1 MTGGDGGPGRRG
13 RQGDRSGRGQ
23 GTRRPAVGLD
33 GGDAPRRSLPRGGAG
48 RADGRGS
55 AGRADRHRRD
65 SRGEG
70 NNRGAPGAAPPRLPR
85 SPQPRAPKPAGQGGQ
100 LRRATFR
107 RGNSMRRLR
116 IGVLG
121 IAFVLSLFA
130 GRLVQL
136 QGMEYG
142 KYRAIAQRERLH
154 TLPLPAVRGA
164 IEAADGSP
172 LAMTEEADLVYA
184 DPTQMTMTGWTAA
197 QSSAAKAKYASEL
210 AGYLGMPAGEILTK
224 LDNPTSPEYVVLKD
238 MVTPQVADQINGL
251 IESMHIPGIAM
262 TPEYNRVYPDG
273 SLGSALLGSTTTDSS
288 GVLHGAAGLEYADNS
303 LLAGRNGSQVVQL
316 GAGGQPI
323 PTAGGKVIPA
333 VPGRNLRLT
342 ILPDLQWEAEHACA
356 AQVEQVKADSC
367 MAVVMQ
373 PRTGQ
378 VLAMAAESRQGK
390 GAAAAAAGDADP
402 AVADV
407 FEPGSTAKVIT
418 AAAALERGGQTPD
431 SPYPIPYQITVDGFQ
446 FHDADPHPTERL
458 TLAGI
463 VVHSSNVGMV
473 QVVQHVSPQV
483 QYQYFRNFG
492 IGEPTGLGL
501 PGESGG
507 ILTPPQQ
514 WWGDQRYTLAFGQGV
529 DITAVQLASVYST
542 IANGG
547 VRVAPTIV
555 AGATDGH
562 GGFIPAKPPQQQR
575 VLQPRTS
582 AQFLRMLQWV
592 PKLDIGPWGLIP
604 GYAIAA
610 KTGTAQRS
618 DLACGCLRGYNSSY
632 VGIAPAGNPQLVVA
646 VIVENPR
653 SADYYGNAV
662 AGPVFNEVM
671 KFALQT
677 LKIPPT
683 GGKTPYVRLTA
694 P

>member
-1 MTGGDGGPGRRG
+1 
-13 RQGDRSGRGQ
+13 
-23 GTRRPAVGLD
+23 
-33 GGDAPRRSLPRGGAG
+33 
-48 RADGRGS
+48 
-55 AGRADRHRRD
+55 
-65 SRGEG
+65 
-70 NNRGAPGAAPPRLPR
+70 
-85 SPQPRAPKPAGQGGQ
+85 
-100 LRRATFR
+100 
-107 RGNSMRRLR
+107 MRRLR
-116 IGVLG
+116 VGVLG

-142 KYRAIAQRERLH
+142 KYRAIAQHERVH
-154 TLPLPAVRGA
+154 NLPLPAVRGA
-164 IEAADGSP
+164 IDGADGRP

-184 DPTQMTMTGWTAA
+184 DPTQMTMAGWTAA
-197 QSSAAKAKYASEL
+197 QNAAAKAKYASEL
-210 AGYLGMPAGEILTK
+210 AGYLGMAASDVLTR
-224 LDNPTSPEYVVLKD
+224 LNYPTSPEYVVLKD

-251 IESMHIPGIAM
+251 IASMHIPGIAM

-273 SLGSALLGSTTTDSS
+273 SLASALIGFTNTDSS

-303 LLAGRNGSQVVQL
+303 LLAGRSGSQVVQL

-323 PTAGGKVIPA
+323 PTAGGKVTPA

-356 AQVEQVKADSC
+356 ARVTQVEADSC

-373 PRTGQ
+373 PGTGQ
-378 VLAMAAESRQGK
+378 VLAMAAEARHSK
-390 GAAAAAAGDADP
+390 GAPAAAAGSADP

-431 SPYPIPYQITVDGFQ
+431 SPYNVPYQITVDGFQ
-446 FHDADPHPTERL
+446 FHDADLHPTERL

-463 VVHSSNVGMV
+463 LVHSSNVGMV
-473 QVVQHVSPQV
+473 QVVEHVSPQT

-492 IGEPTGLGL
+492 IGQVTGLGL
-501 PGESGG
+501 PGESPG
-507 ILTPPQQ
+507 ILATPDQ
-514 WWGDQRYTLAFGQGV
+514 WWGNQRYTLSFGQGV
-529 DITAVQLASVYST
+529 AMNAVQLASVYAT

-555 AGATDGH
+555 AGTDGAADGH
-562 GGFIPAKPPQQQR
+562 GGFIPAKPPQRQR

-582 AQFLRMLQWV
+582 AQMLRILQWV

-604 GYAIAA
+604 GYAVAA
-610 KTGTAQRS
+610 KTGTAQRT
-618 DLACGCLRGYNSSY
+618 DPACGCLRGYNSSY

-662 AGPVFNEVM
+662 AGPVFNEIM

-677 LKIPPT
+677 MKIPPT
-683 GGKTPYVRLTA
+683 GAKTPYVRLTA